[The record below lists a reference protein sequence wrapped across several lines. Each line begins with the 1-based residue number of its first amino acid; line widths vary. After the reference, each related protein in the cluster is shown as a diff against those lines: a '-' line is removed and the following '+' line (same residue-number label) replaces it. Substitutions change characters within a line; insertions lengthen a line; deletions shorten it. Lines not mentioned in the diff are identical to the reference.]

1 MLCVF
6 SGDMAASPT
15 TDPKATIMK
24 AALKE
29 QPQGGAL
36 KAMVKWKRALPSVR
50 QDEEKELHHELAAL
64 QATLV
69 SDSDRCLKFVEVN
82 FGNGVNG
89 LA

>member
-6 SGDMAASPT
+6 SGDMAAST
-15 TDPKATIMK
+15 TNPKATIMK
-24 AALKE
+24 AALNE
-29 QPQGGAL
+29 QPQEGAL
-36 KAMVKWKRALPSVR
+36 KAMAKWKRVLPSVR

-64 QATLV
+64 KATLD
-69 SDSDRCLKFVEVN
+69 SDSERCLKFVEVD